1 MTSWRRLFDIRPG
14 EAGPALLVGLYLA
27 TVVAAFLLAKPI
39 RNGLFLA
46 EYGASRLVYVYASV
60 PVAVTL
66 LVPLHARLASGRG
79 RRAVHIGTLVFFI
92 LTFVGFWYA
101 FTFRPST
108 LLPAVFYVW
117 VNCYGVIA
125 PVLVWT
131 LASSVFDT
139 RQARRLFGF
148 IAGGASL
155 GAIVGG
161 LFAWTLL
168 GVVGGSVNLIL
179 VMVAL
184 IVTSVGLVHLTWRVI
199 PTEPPVVE
207 YGAGRS
213 VRASLD
219 TVRRDP
225 YLCRIAL
232 LVFLVAIATQWTE
245 FQVSLVADRDLGG
258 NADRVTIFFGR
269 FNLTLGLVAFLLQF
283 ATGPTLRRFGVG
295 LGILCLP
302 LAVGTGSVVIL
313 LFPTVASVL
322 VTKGLD
328 QSLRFSIDK
337 ASYELLYVPVDA
349 RIRSTVKATIDVI
362 VSRAADLVGAVLLFL
377 VTGGFLVTGAGFSLR
392 GTAAVNLVV
401 IAAWFTVAVSVR
413 RGYVG
418 AVEDRIRAHRL
429 DTDRVAGLPSDR
441 TTTDLVTARLH
452 ADDPREVIY
461 ALDLVALQAMSG
473 HRTQLSVRFLL
484 EHPVPEVRC
493 KALSVLRAD
502 EDATALPL
510 VEPMLRDADLEVRT
524 EALLFV
530 ARHGQIDPLTRVA
543 ELGDFSDFSIRA
555 GVVAFLAGPSQAQNL
570 DAARTVLDAMV
581 DEAGEA
587 RRRTRLEAARL
598 IGVLPDQFGPQLLR
612 LLRDVD
618 PGVVRA
624 ALRAVGRLG
633 ALRSVDLVLDRLG
646 DARFTGHA
654 SAVLVGWGDRIID
667 TLRSRLVESRTP
679 LEIRRQIPGV
689 LLQVGSAA
697 AQRALAAGLMSP
709 DPVLRHEVVV
719 SLNKLRVQHPDV
731 AIDTQAVE
739 AVLAAEVMGH
749 YRSYQVLAAL
759 DGGGDDASMDGLR
772 RAMDVERERIF
783 RLLGLLLPDHD
794 LHSAHDGLLSAD
806 PAVRANAVEF
816 LDNVLEPPQLRQT
829 LLPLFDDQVTTAQRA
844 AAAGGVVGATLNTPE
859 EAVRNAAR
867 QRRPV
872 DALLRAVRHRHP
884 AAPGARAGARP
895 GAGRGRAAR
904 ARCGPGRENTSGTR
918 RRRAGPP
925 DRRGGPMDGRGRRG
939 GVEGGMCPFGFRFR
953 LWALGRRTRNSKVY
967 RMSPDYK

>member
-1 MTSWRRLFDIRPG
+1 M
-14 EAGPALLVGLYLA
+14 
-27 TVVAAFLLAKPI
+27 
-39 RNGLFLA
+39 
-46 EYGASRLVYVYASV
+46 
-60 PVAVTL
+60 
-66 LVPLHARLASGRG
+66 
-79 RRAVHIGTLVFFI
+79 
-92 LTFVGFWYA
+92 
-101 FTFRPST
+101 
-108 LLPAVFYVW
+108 
-117 VNCYGVIA
+117 
-125 PVLVWT
+125 
-131 LASSVFDT
+131 
-139 RQARRLFGF
+139 
-148 IAGGASL
+148 
-155 GAIVGG
+155 
-161 LFAWTLL
+161 
-168 GVVGGSVNLIL
+168 
-179 VMVAL
+179 
-184 IVTSVGLVHLTWRVI
+184 
-199 PTEPPVVE
+199 
-207 YGAGRS
+207 
-213 VRASLD
+213 
-219 TVRRDP
+219 
-225 YLCRIAL
+225 
-232 LVFLVAIATQWTE
+232 
-245 FQVSLVADRDLGG
+245 
-258 NADRVTIFFGR
+258 TIFFGR

-749 YRSYQVLAAL
+749 YRSYQVLATL

-772 RAMDVERERIF
+772 RAMDVERIF

-859 EAVRNAAR
+859 EAVRTLLASEDPWMRSCGLFAIGTLQLRELEPELDRALAGAEPIERDAAR
-867 QRRPV
+867 V
-872 DALLRAVRHRHP
+872 AKTHLAP
-884 AAPGARAGARP
+884 AADEPVHPTDEADRWMGGAAGV
-895 GAGRGRAAR
+895 G
-904 ARCGPGRENTSGTR
+904 
-918 RRRAGPP
+918 
-925 DRRGGPMDGRGRRG
+925 
-939 GVEGGMCPFGFRFR
+939 
-953 LWALGRRTRNSKVY
+953 
-967 RMSPDYK
+967 